1 MLLALAQM
9 KPELHNKQANLE
21 KILEMTGMASRA
33 GADLVAFPEMALTGY
48 VCGKRFLEYAEPI
61 SGPAVSRIAREAKVK
76 SISILFGMPELNG
89 SLVHN
94 SAVLVEPDGV
104 SGVYQK
110 VHLVTFE
117 FAGVRYEEHM
127 FFKPGRNVMAFDTR
141 FGKIGVEICY
151 DLWFPEI
158 VRGYCL
164 QGAWLVINVSAAPFD
179 VPTIFQLLGRA
190 RAAENQGYFAYV
202 NEIGSQ
208 EGVVFEGGSYVAN
221 SNGEVEKAASYGAE
235 AAEEILEIDVDP
247 ARIVQAR
254 LDLPLLRDVRPEI
267 LQKMADIA
275 ADLYFPPR
283 ASGQQI

>member
-1 MLLALAQM
+1 MLLTAPQM
-9 KPELHNKQANLE
+9 RPKLHDKQANLE

-48 VCGKRFLEYAEPI
+48 ACGKRFLEHAEPI
-61 SGPAVSRIAREAKVK
+61 QGPTVSCIAREAKVK
-76 SISILFGMPELNG
+76 NISILFGMPELNG

-151 DLWFPEI
+151 DLSFTQDGP
-158 VRGYCL
+158 G
-164 QGAWLVINVSAAPFD
+164 
-179 VPTIFQLLGRA
+179 LL
-190 RAAENQGYFAYV
+190 
-202 NEIGSQ
+202 
-208 EGVVFEGGSYVAN
+208 
-221 SNGEVEKAASYGAE
+221 
-235 AAEEILEIDVDP
+235 P
-247 ARIVQAR
+247 ARGSVGHQCVGR
-254 LDLPLLRDVRPEI
+254 PLRCSHNLPV
-267 LQKMADIA
+267 AGA
-275 ADLYFPPR
+275 
-283 ASGQQI
+283 G